1 MIKFD
6 EKLCL
11 DQLLKEL
18 AYQKLYISFLERYA
32 KIKAEIPYRR
42 SVLFALDEAYS
53 ELVKEYK
60 SITCKN
66 DKGGLIDSFG
76 LLVSESCSEYVLIYL
91 KQARDTLEIEINRLN
106 RPAKGM
112 LKKTLKNLVI
122 DECRLDFTKIPEED

>member
-18 AYQKLYISFLERYA
+18 AYQKLYISFSEKYA
-32 KIKAEIPYRR
+32 KIKAERPYKR
-42 SVLFALDEAYS
+42 SILIALDEAYS

-66 DKGGLIDSFG
+66 DKGELIDSFG

-106 RPAKGM
+106 KPSRGM